1 MQGLPFIIL
10 MNNIYFK
17 YLLVKT
23 TRSTWPVKQRRIF
36 MANFMKSN
44 RIVSEGFD
52 TLSLTKRSIFI
63 SNHVSQEDIS
73 VLNDLLPK
81 HVIFAINDN
90 ENLSSHE
97 HYKNRKIITYN
108 FLKTDSLNKL
118 KSTIESD
125 IPILIFPEAKVSN
138 TGSLVK
144 IYDEICDLII
154 QTKATIH
161 PIVIVG
167 TENENYFPQPYT
179 KVSLRYPFKF
189 EEDETISYDKNKQ
202 QLNLQLINL
211 FRTMRFNQT
220 VKSNV
225 NLFNELLE
233 TSKSLGEKAV
243 IIEDPNT
250 SMTYKDLLLA
260 IYVFQNKLKPIL
272 KDQSIIGTFLPT
284 AVGNVLTLFSLFKL
298 GKTPALLNSSMSES
312 SIIECIE
319 TANIKTILTSR
330 TFIKLGGLES
340 TLQRIQE
347 CCKVFFLE
355 DIKSDISTSDKL
367 KGVSEYT
374 LSKKAEHGKNELILF
389 TSGSENKPKGVILT
403 HNNIYSNIHQA
414 LSVVDITS
422 KDKILNAMPMFH
434 SFGLTVGSILPLLT
448 GTYVYLYPSPL
459 HHKAIPEVAYQ
470 KEATV
475 IFGTSTF
482 FSMYGR
488 NADPYDFRTMRLAV
502 AGAEKLNS
510 EVYQLWLDK
519 FGVRICE
526 GYGVTETAPI
536 LALNTPLTYKK
547 GTVGQLLP
555 GMDYRLEK
563 VEGIEEGGNLFVKG
577 PNVMK
582 GYLIHDKGYV
592 PLDEWHNCGDVV
604 TVDDEGYISIISR
617 LKRFAKIGGE
627 MVSLNLVEDLATQ
640 FFGTRVI
647 ASVAIPDK
655 RKGEKITLFTT
666 SADFNLKEFKKF
678 IKTNKQSNLL
688 IPKELVLLEQIPL
701 LGSGKTDY
709 VTLQKLALSDDNK

>member
-1 MQGLPFIIL
+1 
-10 MNNIYFK
+10 
-17 YLLVKT
+17 
-23 TRSTWPVKQRRIF
+23 
-36 MANFMKSN
+36 MANFLKTN

-52 TLSLTKRSIFI
+52 KLVLSKRSLFI
-63 SNHVSQEDIS
+63 SNHVSHEDIS
-73 VLNDLLPK
+73 ILNDLLPK
-81 HVIFAINDN
+81 QVIFALN
-90 ENLSSHE
+90 ENENVTNFE
-97 HYKNRKIITYN
+97 HYKNRKIISYN
-108 FLKTDSLNKL
+108 FLKPESLTKL
-118 KSTIESD
+118 KTTIESD
-125 IPILIFPEAKVSN
+125 APILIFPESKVSN

-144 IYDEICDLII
+144 IYEEICDII
-154 QTKATIH
+154 IKTNPTIY

-167 TENENYFPQPYT
+167 TENENYYPYPYT
-179 KVSLRYPFKF
+179 KVSLSYPFHF
-189 EEDETISYDKNKQ
+189 ENHTDKSHEENKKL
-202 QLNLQLINL
+202 LNLQLINL
-211 FRTMRFNQT
+211 FRAMRFNQT
-220 VKSNV
+220 TKPDV

-233 TSKSLGEKAV
+233 TSKSLGEKSV
-243 IIEDPNT
+243 IIEAPNT
-250 SMTYKDLLLA
+250 SMTYKDLLLS
-260 IYVFQNKLKPIL
+260 IYVFQNKLKPIV
-272 KDQSIIGTFLPT
+272 KGHSVIGTFLPT
-284 AVGNVLTLFSLFKL
+284 AVGNVLALFALFKL

-312 SIIECIE
+312 SLLDCVE

-330 TFIKLGGLES
+330 TFIKLGGLDHILDRLEEKC
-340 TLQRIQE
+340 TIHY
-347 CCKVFFLE
+347 LE

-374 LSKKAEHGKNELILF
+374 MSKKAESSNNEIILF

-403 HNNIYSNIHQA
+403 HDNIYSNIHQA

-422 KDKILNAMPMFH
+422 NDKILNAMPMFH
-434 SFGLTVGSILPLLT
+434 SFGLTAGSILPLLT

-488 NADPYDFRTMRLAV
+488 DADPYDFRTLRLAV
-502 AGAEKLNS
+502 AGAEKLNN
-510 EVYQLWLDK
+510 EVYQMWLDK

-526 GYGVTETAPI
+526 GYGVTETSPI

-563 VEGIEEGGNLFVKG
+563 VEGIDEGGNLFVKG

-582 GYLIHDKGYV
+582 GYLIHEKGYV
-592 PLDEWHNCGDVV
+592 PLNEWHDCGDVV
-604 TVDDEGYISIISR
+604 TIDEDGFISIVSR

-640 FFGTRVI
+640 HFGSRVI
-647 ASVAIPDK
+647 ASVSIPDK
-655 RKGEKITLFTT
+655 RKGEKIVLFTT
-666 SADFNLKEFKKF
+666 SEDFTLREFKKF
-678 IKTNKQSNLL
+678 IKSHKHSSLL
-688 IPKELVLLEQIPL
+688 IPKELTMIEAIPL

-709 VTLQKLALSDDNK
+709 VTLQKLATATDNK